1 MVVYR
6 FLSLPVLALVAQGC
20 LGQVLPPSS
29 HPCDPTANMAKSE
42 DSLDLPPLAKGQ
54 VSLIGGTVSRID
66 PIRDRMVLRAF
77 GGRNVTINFDVRTC
91 VMHGDSVASM
101 RDVKPGTRLYADT
114 ILNDGRI
121 FARTIRVATSSAQG
135 ESKGQISS
143 YDPDRRILR
152 VRDAISSHGFSVQVT
167 ANTDIRSG
175 GQSAAVSSLTT
186 GTLVDVHFRPGAE
199 GTNLADKIEI
209 LAQPGG
215 TFTFAGTILSI
226 DMRNGYLTLIE
237 PDSQNTFDVGLS
249 SVPAHLRAQLKE
261 GVDVTVNA
269 RFDGTS
275 YQAQNIQVVPRP
287 NP

>member
-1 MVVYR
+1 MVLYR
-6 FLSLPVLALVAQGC
+6 FLSVPLVALAVQPC
-20 LGQVLPPSS
+20 FGQVLAPSA
-29 HPCDPTANMAKSE
+29 HPCDTNANIEKNE

-77 GGRNVTINFDVRTC
+77 GGRDVTINFDVRTC
-91 VMHGDSVASM
+91 VMHGDNVTSM
-101 RDVKPGTRLYADT
+101 RDIKPGTRLYADT
-114 ILNDGRI
+114 VQNDGRI
-121 FARTIRVATSSAQG
+121 FAKTVRVATSYAQG
-135 ESKGQISS
+135 ETKGQISS
-143 YDPDRRILR
+143 YDSNRRMLR
-152 VRDAISSHGFSVQVT
+152 VRDAISSRGFNVQIT
-167 ANTDIRSG
+167 ANTEIRSN
-175 GQSAAVSSLTT
+175 GQSAAVSSLAT
-186 GTLVDVHFRPGAE
+186 GSLVDVHFRPGAE
-199 GTNLADKIEI
+199 GTNLAEKIEI

-249 SVPAHLRAQLKE
+249 SVPAGVRAQLKE

-275 YQAQNIQVVPRP
+275 YQAQSIQLVPKSNR
-287 NP
+287 

>member
-1 MVVYR
+1 MVLYR
-6 FLSLPVLALVAQGC
+6 FLSLPVLALGAQVC
-20 LGQVLPPSS
+20 LGQVLAPSS
-29 HPCDPTANMAKSE
+29 HPCDTTANMAKSE
-42 DSLDLPPLAKGQ
+42 DSLDLPALAKGQ

-66 PIRDRMVLRAF
+66 PIRDRMVVRAF
-77 GGRNVTINFDVRTC
+77 GGRDVTINFDVRTC
-91 VMHGDSVASM
+91 VMNGDSVASM

-114 ILNDGRI
+114 VLNDGRI
-121 FARTIRVATSSAQG
+121 FAKTVHVTTSTVQG
-135 ESKGQISS
+135 DTKGQISS
-143 YDPDRRILR
+143 YDSSRKILR
-152 VRDAISSHGFSVQVT
+152 VRDAISSRGFSVQVT
-167 ANTDIRSG
+167 ANTEIRSG

-199 GTNLADKIEI
+199 GTNLAEKIEI

-226 DMRNGYLTLIE
+226 DIRNGYLTLIE

-249 SVPAHLRAQLKE
+249 SVPASVRSQLRE
-261 GVDVTVNA
+261 GIDITVNA

-275 YQAQNIQVVPRP
+275 YQAQNIQVAPKP